1 MTTPNQAQQR
11 PQRQKKATPTAN
23 TMARIANFMQRMNM
37 ECTPANFELVFAV
50 LSGENDELRQK
61 FSQLSK
67 NSTQEELDPLIRE
80 YIPHHVEDDIA
91 SESIETVG
99 DELNEFI
106 ELVQSESNSLEK
118 FDKVINQQ
126 TQTLSDPSNVSPEE
140 LKSTLST
147 IKAATQQKMEEA
159 QKVRKA
165 VTAQAK
171 RLDGVAQGL
180 SDFKQQKFMDAL
192 TGLPNRRAFN
202 KELLTIYKSERA
214 RDCALLVIDID
225 AHANIKENLG
235 PLIADKFV
243 VHIGAII
250 EQVCQGNDFIARS
263 GDAQFAAL
271 FWNISDQTA
280 KSLADKVKV
289 ITARTP
295 LLNAS
300 NGQPIGNVTISGGI
314 CGSNI
319 AITTG
324 DLMSR
329 AETALKTS
337 KSKNGNQV
345 TVFEERRTGDTDLE
359 RASYSFYETS

>member
-1 MTTPNQAQQR
+1 MNIETKKSGQQQR
-11 PQRQKKATPTAN
+11 RATPTASA
-23 TMARIANFMQRMNM
+23 MAKIAGFMQRMNI
-37 ECTPANFELVFAV
+37 ECTPANFELIFAV
-50 LSGENDELRQK
+50 LSGENDELRQE

-67 NSTQEELDPLIRE
+67 NITQQDLDPLIRKH
-80 YIPHHVEDDIA
+80 ISHHMEDDIA

-118 FDKVINQQ
+118 FDQVIKQQ
-126 TQTLSDPSNVSPEE
+126 TQTLADPKNVSPEK

-147 IKAATQQKMEEA
+147 ITAATQQKMEEGK
-159 QKVRKA
+159 KVREA
-165 VTAQAK
+165 VSAQAR

-202 KELLTIYKSERA
+202 KELLTIYKGERA
-214 RDCALLVIDID
+214 RNCSLLVIDID
-225 AHANIKENLG
+225 AHTNIKENLG
-235 PLIADKFV
+235 SLIADKFV

-250 EQVCQGNDFIARS
+250 EQVCQDSDFLARS
-263 GDAQFAAL
+263 GDTQFSVL
-271 FWNISDQTA
+271 FWNINDQTA
-280 KSLADKVKV
+280 KSIADKAKA
-289 ITARTP
+289 ITAKTP

-300 NGQPIGNVTISGGI
+300 NGQPIGSVTISGGI

-319 AITTG
+319 ATSTG
-324 DLMSR
+324 ELMSR
-329 AETALKTS
+329 AEAALSMS

-359 RASYSFYETS
+359 RASYSFYEAS

>member
-1 MTTPNQAQQR
+1 MTTSDQNRQQQR
-11 PQRQKKATPTAN
+11 RATPTAN
-23 TMARIANFMQRMNM
+23 VMAKIAGFMQRMNI
-37 ECTPANFELVFAV
+37 ECTPANFELIFAV
-50 LSGENDELRQK
+50 LSGENDELRQE

-67 NSTQEELDPLIRE
+67 NITQEDLDPLIRK
-80 YIPHHVEDDIA
+80 YIPHHIEDDIA

-99 DELNEFI
+99 DELNDFI
-106 ELVQSESNSLEK
+106 ELVQSESSSLEK
-118 FDKVINQQ
+118 FDKVIKQQ
-126 TQTLSDPSNVSPEE
+126 TQTLADPSNVSPEE

-147 IKAATQQKMEEA
+147 IKAATQQKMEEGK
-159 QKVRKA
+159 KVREA
-165 VTAQAK
+165 VSAQAR

-180 SDFKQQKFMDAL
+180 NDFKQQKFMDAL

-214 RDCALLVIDID
+214 RDCSLLIIDID

-243 VHIGAII
+243 VHIGAIV
-250 EQVCQGNDFIARS
+250 EQVCQGKDFIARS
-263 GDAQFAAL
+263 GDTQFAVL
-271 FWNISDQTA
+271 FWNINDKSA
-280 KSLADKVKV
+280 KGIADKVKT
-289 ITARTP
+289 ITAKTP

-300 NGQPIGNVTISGGI
+300 NGQPIGSVTISGGI

-319 AITTG
+319 TSSTG
-324 DLMSR
+324 ELMSR
-329 AETALKTS
+329 AETALNTS

-345 TVFEERRTGDTDLE
+345 TIFEERRTGDTDLE